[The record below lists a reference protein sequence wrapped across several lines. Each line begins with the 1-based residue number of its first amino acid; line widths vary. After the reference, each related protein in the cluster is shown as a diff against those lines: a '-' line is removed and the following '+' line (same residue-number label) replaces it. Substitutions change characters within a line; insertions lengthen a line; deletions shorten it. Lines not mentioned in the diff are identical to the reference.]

1 MANLVIMKTALVYG
15 ASGLVGQSLVHQL
28 LEHTGYSK
36 ITVLVRRK
44 LELAHQK
51 LAQVIIDFDKP
62 AIEPVYADEVYC
74 CMGTTIK
81 KAGSKAAF
89 YKVDHD
95 YVLNIARLAKSNGV
109 QKFAFVSSM
118 GADANSR
125 IFYSKTKGEVEADL
139 VKTGFESLFIFRPSL
154 LLGARTEKRIGEQV
168 AAWLMVNL
176 NFLVPARYK
185 AIEASQ
191 VAKAMLYMMNSGK
204 AGIHVLE
211 SQEIAAI

>member
-15 ASGLVGQSLVHQL
+15 ATGLVGQSLVHQL
-28 LEHTGYSK
+28 LEHVAYSK
-36 ITVLVRRK
+36 VTVLVRKK
-44 LELAHQK
+44 LELTHQK
-51 LAQVIIDFDKP
+51 LAQVILDFDKP
-62 AIEPVYADEVYC
+62 DQELVFADEVYC
-74 CMGTTIK
+74 CLGTTIK

-95 YVLNIARLAKSNGV
+95 YVVNIAHLAKSNGV

-139 VKTGFESLFIFRPSL
+139 VKTGFESLFVFRPSL
-154 LLGARTEKRIGEQV
+154 LLGARAEKRIGEQV
-168 AAWLMVNL
+168 ATWVMVNL

-191 VAKAMLYMMNSGK
+191 VARAMVYMMNSGK